1 MPDIKVER
9 RFAASPEKVFDAWLD
24 PAKARRFFFATP
36 DGEMVVCEID
46 PRPGGKFNFTDR
58 RPEHGEVAHL
68 GELEVLERP
77 SLIVFTFA
85 VPAYE
90 PTVTRVRIEIQPD
103 GSGSRLVLTHE
114 DVLPEYEEQT
124 TWGWGMILGNLE
136 AAL

>member
-1 MPDIKVER
+1 MPDIRVER
-9 RFAASPEKVFDAWLD
+9 RFAAAPEKVFDAWLD

-46 PRPGGKFNFTDR
+46 ARPGGKFNFTDR

-68 GELEVLERP
+68 GEFEVLERP
-77 SLIVFTFA
+77 RLIVFTFA
-85 VPAYE
+85 VPAYD
-90 PTVTRVRIEIQPD
+90 PTVTRVRIEIEAD
-103 GSGSRLVLTHE
+103 GLGSRLVLTHE

-124 TWGWGMILGNLE
+124 AWGWGMILGNLE